1 MLRGQ
6 IVLAWSRIGLSIGEK
21 WDVPR
26 TFGRLDTEYCAVF
39 KHGI

>member
-1 MLRGQ
+1 MLRRQ
-6 IVLAWSRIGLSIGEK
+6 VVLAWPRIGLSIGEK
-21 WDVPR
+21 RDVPR